1 MEEVNPLGVKPI
13 RSLIWKFAIP
23 GIITQIVTSL
33 HNIADQVFIGQGM
46 GDLGVAATN
55 VAFPLASITMAIS
68 ALIGVGGASRF
79 SIALG
84 QRDFEKARRILG
96 NAVSLMVILGLVLSI
111 GCYAFLKPLLYL
123 FGATE
128 LIMPYAV
135 DYAGLISL
143 GIVLGI
149 LSTGLS
155 YFIRADGNPNYSSF
169 VLLSGAVFN
178 IVFDPIFLFGLGMG
192 MKGVALATV
201 LGQLLSTVLA
211 LVYLFRHFKSVQFTL
226 ASMRPRFDAIGA
238 IFSLGF
244 AAFTTHVLLT
254 SVQIVQMNSLRHY
267 GALSKYGSEIAIAAA
282 GAVGK
287 VSIVFF
293 SAIIGIGQ
301 GSQPIIGYNMGSR
314 QYDRVKETYLKA
326 LQYSTIISFCTFI
339 IFQLFPS
346 QIMSLF
352 GSDNPLFYE
361 FSTRYIRTYLFMM
374 FVHALQPITS
384 TFCTSIGK
392 ANMGFWIAIIRQGLL
407 LIPLLLIFPK
417 FWGIDGFLYAGPI
430 SDGLAAIVVIL
441 VGARQVKN
449 LNKLQA
455 EKEKEALP
463 ASAECGLETLPE
475 PAESGLEAIPEGQ
488 TDGAL

>member
-1 MEEVNPLGVKPI
+1 MEGAAPNPLGVKPI

-23 GIITQIVTSL
+23 GIITQLVSSV
-33 HNIADQVFIGQGM
+33 HNIADQVFIGQAM
-46 GDLGVAATN
+46 GDFGVAATN
-55 VAFPLASITMAIS
+55 VAFPLVSITLAIA
-68 ALIGVGGASRF
+68 ALIGMGGASRF
-79 SIALG
+79 SIYLG
-84 QRDFEKARRILG
+84 QRDFEKARRVLG
-96 NAVSLMVILGLVLSI
+96 TAFSLMVILGLVLSV

-155 YFIRADGNPNYSSF
+155 YFIRADGNPTYSSF

-178 IVFDPIFLFGLGMG
+178 IVFDPIFLFGMNMG
-192 MKGVALATV
+192 IPGVALATV

-211 LVYLFRHFKSVQFTL
+211 LVYLFGHFRSVRLTL
-226 ASMRPRFDAIGA
+226 SDLRPRLDAIGA
-238 IFSLGF
+238 IASLGF
-244 AAFTTHVLLT
+244 AAFTTHILMTL
-254 SVQIVQMNSLRHY
+254 VQIVQMNGLRHY
-267 GALSKYGSEIAIAAA
+267 GGLSKYGSEVVIAAA
-282 GAVGK
+282 GAVSK

-293 SAIIGIGQ
+293 SGIIGIGQ

-326 LQYSTIISFCTFI
+326 LRYSTTISFCAFLVFQ
-339 IFQLFPS
+339 IFPNQL
-346 QIMSLF
+346 MSLF
-352 GSDNPLFYE
+352 GSENPLFYE
-361 FSTRYIRTYLFMM
+361 FSTRYIHTYLFMM
-374 FVHALQPITS
+374 FCHALQPITS

-392 ANMGFWIAIIRQGLL
+392 ANMGFWMAVIRQGLL
-407 LIPLLLIFPK
+407 LIPLLLIFPRI
-417 FWGIDGFLYAGPI
+417 WGIDGILYAGPI
-430 SDGLAAIVVIL
+430 SDGLAALVVIL
-441 VGARQVKN
+441 VGYRQVKN

-463 ASAECGLETLPE
+463 ETAETAFETAPE
-475 PAESGLEAIPEGQ
+475 RQA
-488 TDGAL
+488 DGAL